1 MNILITGGTGFIGQA
16 LCKQL
21 LESGHSLTILSRDAG
36 KASSLFDQS
45 IKAIGDMAELDE
57 STTVDAIIN
66 LAGAPIA
73 DSRWSDKRKK
83 YLTDSRIGTTEKLLT
98 YINNARIKP
107 KVLISGSAIGFY
119 GDQADKIL
127 DERSGCKDDFAH
139 QLCAEWE
146 RAACKAT
153 EHDVR
158 VCLLRTGLV
167 IGSKINNSGGF
178 LQRMLLPFKLCLGGR
193 IGDGK
198 QWMSW
203 VHRDDLVAMIEML
216 LNADELSGVFNGT
229 APNPVTNQSFTDT
242 LAKVLQR
249 PAVLPLPAFLLKSAM
264 GEMASLLLGGQRV
277 IPKRFVDE
285 GYHFKF
291 TSLEQALKDV
301 IR

>member
-16 LCKQL
+16 LARQL
-21 LESGHSLTILSRDAG
+21 LKSGHSLIILSRDAE
-36 KASSLFDQS
+36 KVSSLFDQS
-45 IKAIGDMAELDE
+45 IKAIEDMAELNE
-57 STTVDAIIN
+57 STTIDAIIN

-83 YLTDSRIGTTEKLLT
+83 ILTDSRIGTTEKLLD

-107 KVLISGSAIGFY
+107 KVLINGSAIGFY

-127 DERSGCKDDFAH
+127 DERSGFKGDFAH

-146 RAACKAT
+146 RAACKAA
-153 EHDVR
+153 EHGVR
-158 VCLLRTGLV
+158 VCLLRIGLV
-167 IGSKINNSGGF
+167 IGRKINNRGGF
-178 LQRMLLPFKLCLGGR
+178 LQRMLLPFKLFLGGR

-249 PAVLPLPAFLLKSAM
+249 PAVFPLPAILLKSAM